1 MLSPT
6 MLKSL
11 FQLLISTC
19 ILFWVCSFVWI
30 TSIIMLPYP
39 NNNENTYIR
48 RSSSKA
54 YFSRD
59 SNYSH
64 LNKMSFVNFFN
75 AKLQYIFSCLIFSI
89 DDFRQRSRTFSW
101 IFSDSFMQWKKHLQ
115 QKTAQHDLFS
125 KVIVSC
131 IVATTSL
138 YHYIKEILIAA
149 YVINYFHPDILSGN
163 SSIYF

>member
-11 FQLLISTC
+11 FQLFVSTC

-39 NNNENTYIR
+39 NNNENTNIR
-48 RSSSKA
+48 GSNSKT

-59 SNYSH
+59 SNYS
-64 LNKMSFVNFFN
+64 NFYEMSVVNFLY
-75 AKLQYIFSCLIFSI
+75 AKLQNMLSCFIFSI
-89 DDFRQRSRTFSW
+89 DDFRQRSSTFSW

-115 QKTAQHDLFS
+115 QKTAQHDLWS
-125 KVIVSC
+125 KVIMSC
-131 IVATTSL
+131 IVATSSL
-138 YHYIKEILIAA
+138 YHYIKEILITA
-149 YVINYFHPDILSGN
+149 YIINYFHPDILSGKEA
-163 SSIYF
+163 FT